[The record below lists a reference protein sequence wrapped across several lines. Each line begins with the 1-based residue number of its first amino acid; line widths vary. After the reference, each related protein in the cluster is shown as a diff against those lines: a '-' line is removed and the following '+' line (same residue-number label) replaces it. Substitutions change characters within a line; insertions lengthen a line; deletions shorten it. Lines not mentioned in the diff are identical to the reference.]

1 MSTPLSARLSL
12 LNPIGTELTETRIR
26 LLEAIEAHGSINR
39 AAKAVPLSYKAAWDA
54 VDQINN
60 LSNRP
65 LVDRATGGTGGG
77 GTRLTNHG
85 RQVVALYR
93 ALEADYQATVERAA
107 ETLSDST
114 SMDIAGFRQLIQR
127 LQWRS
132 SARNQ
137 FHGRIEGIN
146 GDGVESEVRIRLDES
161 TVLAAVITRE
171 SVENLE
177 LGDGVEVLAMIK
189 ASSVMLTRDEGFRM
203 SARNQLWG
211 EVMRV
216 HEGAVNHEITLA
228 LPSGRSIAAV
238 ITAGSSETLAL
249 QPGVRAC
256 AFFKASSV
264 LLARPS

>member
-1 MSTPLSARLSL
+1 MPSHLSARLSL
-12 LNPIGTELTETRIR
+12 LNALGTELTEARIR
-26 LLEAIEAHGSINR
+26 LLEAIERDGSISQ

-60 LSNRP
+60 LSERP
-65 LVDRATGGTGGG
+65 LVARATGGAGGG
-77 GTRLTNHG
+77 GTRLTPYG
-85 RQVVALYR
+85 KQVVALYR
-93 ALEADYQATVERAA
+93 ALEADYQSTVARITAA
-107 ETLSDST
+107 LDQGEASD
-114 SMDIAGFRQLIQR
+114 IEGFRRLVQR

-137 FHGRIEGIN
+137 FHGRIERIA
-146 GDGVESEVRIRLDES
+146 GDGVESEVQVRLDDA
-161 TVLAAVITRE
+161 TVLAAVITGE

-177 LGDGVEVLAMIK
+177 LAEGVEVLALIK
-189 ASSVMLTRDEGFRM
+189 ASSVMIAREDGLRI

-211 EVMRV
+211 EVSRV
-216 HEGAVNHEITLA
+216 HEGPVNDEITVA

-238 ITAGSSETLAL
+238 ITRASSEAL
-249 QPGVRAC
+249 ELSPGVRAC